1 MTQKWQIFQTRVRA
15 ASFINI
21 FGRHCLPFFTTLYK
35 IMDLNVFQ
43 DNYKK
48 QHEEKFKKINVV
60 LFVYVWGGD
69 ELSVIIGSRIYR
81 RCVPPPFFFPSVIHR
96 VMKLAKTHPDAECY
110 MREREV
116 NSRSLKLAWFR
127 KRMC

>member
-1 MTQKWQIFQTRVRA
+1 
-15 ASFINI
+15 
-21 FGRHCLPFFTTLYK
+21 
-35 IMDLNVFQ
+35 MDLNVFQ

-60 LFVYVWGGD
+60 LFVYVWGG
-69 ELSVIIGSRIYR
+69 R
-81 RCVPPPFFFPSVIHR
+81 RTKCNYWFANLQAMCPPPFFFFPSVIHR